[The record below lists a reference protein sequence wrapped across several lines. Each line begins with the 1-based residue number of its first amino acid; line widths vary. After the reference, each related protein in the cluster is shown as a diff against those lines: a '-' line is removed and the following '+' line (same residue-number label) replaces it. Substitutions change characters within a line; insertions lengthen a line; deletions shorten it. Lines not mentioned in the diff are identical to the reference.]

1 MGQVLFIVWRES
13 VEALLVVGILY
24 TWLKN
29 GGATARTGLP
39 YLWSGVAAGI
49 LLALALGAALVGF
62 SEILSGNAQ
71 TYFQI
76 SMVLIAAILIVQMV
90 FWMRKHGRT
99 LKTDLVTSLESNVA
113 TGKWW
118 GVFLLTALA
127 IAREGSETAVFLY
140 GIGLGQQNESTGML
154 ILAAVLGL
162 ALAFLT
168 FYILQLGGKIFS
180 WRRFFQ
186 ITEIILLF
194 LAAGLLVTGIEK
206 LADVL
211 IENVD
216 WLTSADFTTTL
227 MMPVWNSTWLL
238 DDNTTFG
245 GLVAMLTGYR
255 AQPPLLSLVIY
266 AIYWAIILIAFRALR
281 RPGSSRP
288 AMQSR
293 EAKTTLS

>member
-29 GGATARTGLP
+29 GGPAARTGLP

-49 LLALALGAALVGF
+49 LLALGLGAALIGF
-62 SEILSGNAQ
+62 SEFLSGNAQ

-76 SMVLIAAILIVQMV
+76 AMVLIAAVLIVQMV

-99 LKTDLVTSLESNVA
+99 LKSDLVASLESNVA
-113 TGKWW
+113 TGSWW

-154 ILAAVLGL
+154 MLAAALGL
-162 ALAFLT
+162 LLAFLT
-168 FYILQLGGKIFS
+168 FYLLQLGGKIFS

-186 ITEIILLF
+186 VTEIILLF
-194 LAAGLLVTGIEK
+194 LAAGLLLTGLEK
-206 LADVL
+206 LVDVL
-211 IENVD
+211 IENID
-216 WLTSADFTTTL
+216 WLTNADFTTTL
-227 MMPVWNSTWLL
+227 TAPVWNSAWLL
-238 DDNTTFG
+238 DDTSTFG
-245 GLVAMLTGYR
+245 GLVATLTGYR
-255 AQPPLLSLVIY
+255 AQPELMSVVIY
-266 AIYWAIILIAFRALR
+266 IAYWIFISIALR
-281 RPGSSRP
+281 RPRTQRAP
-288 AMQSR
+288 LQNQQP
-293 EAKTTLS
+293 KTTLS